1 MGSSAMLQSGSRQD
15 LVSVL
20 FWLLRIELQALAL
33 QEGHTPIKSGVVG
46 GILVGIIGVL
56 LPPTMFWVR
65 SQLPAHI
72 TPLHA

>member
-1 MGSSAMLQSGSRQD
+1 MQ
-15 LVSVL
+15 V
-20 FWLLRIELQALAL
+20 LAL

-65 SQLPAHI
+65 SPISRTHHSIACVMALLVTAPRQAI
-72 TPLHA
+72 SINTPNSYRHT